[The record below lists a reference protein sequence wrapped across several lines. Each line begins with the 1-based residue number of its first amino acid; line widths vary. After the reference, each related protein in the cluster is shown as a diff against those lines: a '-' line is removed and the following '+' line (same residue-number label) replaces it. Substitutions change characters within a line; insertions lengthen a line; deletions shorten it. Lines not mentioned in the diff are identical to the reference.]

1 MHNPTRMWQKS
12 RKRGKPLSTFNILNV
27 INAIEITGTNGIIH
41 HPLTEQTTME
51 RRSVLI
57 DVQTNNEL

>member
-1 MHNPTRMWQKS
+1 MCQKS

-27 INAIEITGTNGIIH
+27 INAIEIIGTNGSIH

-51 RRSVLI
+51 RRSLLI
-57 DVQTNNEL
+57 DNQANNEL